1 MYLEPERNTQ
11 EKLKN
16 KHNQN
21 KHNLNQKIKI
31 KLQIFRILF
40 PQKKFELI
48 KNYIS
53 KIENKYTV

>member
-21 KHNLNQKIKI
+21 KTPNFQN
-31 KLQIFRILF
+31 FVSS
-40 PQKKFELI
+40 KKFELI

-53 KIENKYTV
+53 KI